1 MRETSCPHCGKSLE
15 TLPEVAFCPFCGG
28 ALAYAQSQSQQEPR
42 EVFALIDQAEAER
55 DPRKRYAM
63 LTAAEEKYPQSL
75 GVAQSLLFLGRLHER
90 GGKNVD
96 FSIIKCYL
104 FMPYLEPE
112 KFSEQEKDKF
122 REELFVHPQL
132 EKCLALC
139 EDKEAFLRMYLLR
152 LEGEFVQLFLR
163 GDSRYMRRIF
173 GFGMDGR
180 AAKLLASPVAIML
193 SNIRKDDKLSEAHR
207 EMLMRTLYQAFSK
220 DVAGE
225 TQWLDTRLKEEGIAV
240 SGIC

>member
-28 ALAYAQSQSQQEPR
+28 ALTYASGQSEQEPQ
-42 EVFALIDQAEAER
+42 EVFVLIEQAEAER

-63 LTAAEEKYPQSL
+63 LTAAEENYPQSL
-75 GVAQSLLFLGRLHER
+75 AVAQSLLFLGRLHER

-96 FSIIKCYL
+96 FSVIKCYL

-112 KFSEQEKDKF
+112 KFSEQEKDRF
-122 REELFVHPQL
+122 RKELFIHPQL
-132 EKCLALC
+132 DKCLSLC
-139 EDKEAFLRMYLLR
+139 EDRDAFLRMYLLR
-152 LEGEFVQLFLR
+152 LEGDFIQLFLR

-173 GFGMDGR
+173 GFGVDGR
-180 AAKLLASPVAIML
+180 AAKLLANPVANML
-193 SNIRKDDKLSEAHR
+193 SNICVDDKLSEAQR
-207 EMLMRTLYQAFSK
+207 EMLVRTLYQAFSK

-225 TQWLDTRLKEEGIAV
+225 TQWLDARLKEEGIAV